1 MIGFLKS
8 GSLESGFIVR
18 LSGDVNPETL
28 RIGDF
33 VVINGELYDYFGIIE
48 DLVITSS
55 SEDVFFDPPE
65 SEYEK
70 EALKGT
76 FIFSEALVSPYLM
89 VEKGTGSV
97 VSVKTIPQHFSPV
110 KKALAEDFAKIFGE
124 NVENA
129 FSVGTPLTMEEP
141 IYISLKELSKRNNA
155 IFGITGSGKTFLAR
169 IIFSGMIKQNVS
181 SLLIFDMHNEYGRFA
196 KSEDKKKIKGLKAIF
211 DNKVKVFDVSKKNE
225 DADEFITIPYKDIKA
240 ADVEML
246 STILNFSDKS
256 AETAFIIER
265 KKGTGWL
272 EYVLSL
278 EGLGEK
284 ELAERAEEIGVNASA
299 LGALVRHLLKFKR
312 LGFIKNTNEESSV
325 RKILKYLKA
334 GVSVVVQFSGNAASN
349 PLAYFTVANVIS
361 RRIHDE
367 FVNMSEEEREKS
379 RVMIVIEEAHKLL
392 STESKEK
399 NIFGTIAREMRKF
412 NVTLFIVDQRP
423 SEIDADVLSQV
434 GTRFVLQLMDEKD
447 MNAVFQGVGGGAK
460 LKKILRT
467 LQPREAL
474 VFGYAVRMPIAVRV
488 REYGEEFFKEMEE
501 GSKIP
506 TDEAEEDLF

>member
-1 MIGFLKS
+1 MIGFLKA
-8 GSLESGFIVR
+8 GSLEGGFVVR
-18 LSGDVNPETL
+18 IRGNVNTETL

-33 VVINGELYDYFGIIE
+33 VVIEGNLYDYFGIIE

-65 SEYEK
+65 TEYQI

-76 FIFSEALVSPYLM
+76 LIFSEAVVSPYLM

-97 VSVKTIPQHFSPV
+97 MSVKTIPRHFSEV
-110 KKALAEDFAKIFGE
+110 KRASGADLAKIFGKNSE
-124 NVENA
+124 KA
-129 FSVGTPLTMEEP
+129 FSIGTPLTMEDP
-141 IYISLKELSKRNNA
+141 VYISLKKLSERNNA

-169 IIFSGMIKQNVS
+169 IVFSGMIKQNVS

-196 KSEDKKKIKGLKAIF
+196 KSEKGNINGLKALF
-211 DNKVKVFDVSKKNE
+211 PSRVKVFDVSKKNK

-265 KKGTGWL
+265 RKGTGWL

-278 EGLGEK
+278 EGISEK
-284 ELAERAEEIGVNASA
+284 ELAERAEEIGVNPSA

-325 RKILKYLKA
+325 KKILKYLKA
-334 GVSVVVQFSGNAASN
+334 GISVVVQFSGDAASS

-367 FVNMSEEEREKS
+367 FVNMNEKEREKS

-423 SEIDADVLSQV
+423 SEIDAEVLSQV

-447 MNAVFQGVGGGAK
+447 MNAVFQGVGGGTK

-474 VFGYAVRMPIAVRV
+474 LFGYALPMPIAVRV
-488 REYGEEFFKEMEE
+488 REYGKEFFEEMNS
-501 GSKIP
+501 GPKIP
-506 TDEAEEDLF
+506 PDEAEKDLF